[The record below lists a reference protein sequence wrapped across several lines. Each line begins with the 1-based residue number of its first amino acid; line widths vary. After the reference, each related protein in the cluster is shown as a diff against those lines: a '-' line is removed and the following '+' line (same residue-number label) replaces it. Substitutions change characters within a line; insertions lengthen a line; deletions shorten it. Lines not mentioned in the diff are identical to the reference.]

1 MTTIHEVATAAG
13 VSASTV
19 SRVFARPDLISEPTR
34 GRVHEVAERLGYR
47 PNHAARALITGRT
60 RTTGLVVPDIAN
72 PFFPPLIKAAQQYA
86 WGAEYCLLLAN
97 SEEDRAQEWHVV
109 SQLSSQV
116 DGVVL
121 CSSRLSAA
129 QIAELA
135 ARTSLVL
142 VNRRISGI
150 PCVLIDSGAG
160 VRQAVDH
167 LVEYGHRSLAYVAGP
182 RNSWSNQ
189 QRRRAVRERTKAR
202 NVELGLLGPVVPSFE
217 AGQEIVDD
225 LLAADATA
233 VIAYD
238 DVTALGV
245 LAGLAQRGVRVP
257 EDVSVVG
264 CDDVSAAT
272 AQPPLTTISAR
283 CDVAGQTAM
292 RLLLDALDQGQRAG
306 DSVVRLPASLV
317 VRSSTGPAC

>member
-34 GRVHEVAERLGYR
+34 THVHAVAERLDYR

-72 PFFPPLIKAAQQYA
+72 PFFPPLIKAAQRYA
-86 WGAEYCLLLAN
+86 WEAEHCLLLAN

-109 SQLSSQV
+109 NQLSSQV
-116 DGVVL
+116 DGVAL
-121 CSSRLSAA
+121 CSSRLGAA
-129 QIAELA
+129 QISELA
-135 ARTSLVL
+135 ARISLVL

-167 LVEYGHRSLAYVAGP
+167 LAGHGHRAIAYVAGP
-182 RNSWSNQ
+182 RTSWSNQ
-189 QRRRAVRERTKAR
+189 QRRRAVRERAKTQGM
-202 NVELGLLGPVVPSFE
+202 ELELLGPVVPSYE
-217 AGQEIVDD
+217 AGRDIVDP
-225 LLAADATA
+225 LLATRASA

-245 LAGLAQRGVRVP
+245 LAGLAARGMRVP
-257 EDVSVVG
+257 EEVSVVG

-292 RLLLDALDQGQRAG
+292 RLLLDALDQGERAG
-306 DSVVRLPASLV
+306 DSIVRLPASLV
-317 VRSSTGPAC
+317 VRSSTGPA